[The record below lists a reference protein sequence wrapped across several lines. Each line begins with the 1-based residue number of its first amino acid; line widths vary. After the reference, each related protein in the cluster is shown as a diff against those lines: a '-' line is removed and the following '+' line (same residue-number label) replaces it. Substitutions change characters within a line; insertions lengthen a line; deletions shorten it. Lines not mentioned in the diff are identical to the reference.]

1 MMYLER
7 SEMISSEYLIM
18 YNVVLKYIVEYVIDV
33 LVSYTINYKFD
44 IDKYF
49 NDVYLMN
56 IDTWGVLSLYYDIV
70 EKKKETFSLS
80 DKDYKMLVNKI
91 MYLMIDN
98 VFKNGNTCCKSV
110 VFESNVGVNTA
121 SIITIPIIPINKA
134 AIPINTDLIAFCASS
149 IFVLS

>member
-1 MMYLER
+1 M
-7 SEMISSEYLIM
+7 SFT
-18 YNVVLKYIVEYVIDV
+18 KYIVEYIIDV

-80 DKDYKMLVNKI
+80 DKDYKKNKTEI
-91 MYLMIDN
+91 QELFDKNNKDN
-98 VFKNGNTCCKSV
+98 L
-110 VFESNVGVNTA
+110 
-121 SIITIPIIPINKA
+121 NKA
-134 AIPINTDLIAFCASS
+134 SELKKILI
-149 IFVLS
+149 